1 MLVPIYNHT
10 NHYQPEL
17 DACYSKISFMQSS
30 LALPSLAPSKL
41 NCLSESKVLLIPGG
55 RPPTIPKPNERTRLT
70 TFPEDESQRG
80 IMMVYLNIIL
90 LYRHGILT

>member
-30 LALPSLAPSKL
+30 LALPSLAPKQA
-41 NCLSESKVLLIPGG
+41 ELL
-55 RPPTIPKPNERTRLT
+55 ERVKSVANPRWET
-70 TFPEDESQRG
+70 TYYS
-80 IMMVYLNIIL
+80 
-90 LYRHGILT
+90 